1 MQEMTYDI
9 ICDDCDTEYTII
21 HLVDE
26 ELLIDRPIFCPFCG
40 NGVDITIDEEDEMD
54 EMDQLLNEL
63 DELDFDV
70 D

>member
-1 MQEMTYDI
+1 MQEITYDI

-21 HLVDE
+21 NMVDE

-40 NGVDITIDEEDEMD
+40 NGVAVDEEDELD
-54 EMDQLLNEL
+54 EMDQLLSEL